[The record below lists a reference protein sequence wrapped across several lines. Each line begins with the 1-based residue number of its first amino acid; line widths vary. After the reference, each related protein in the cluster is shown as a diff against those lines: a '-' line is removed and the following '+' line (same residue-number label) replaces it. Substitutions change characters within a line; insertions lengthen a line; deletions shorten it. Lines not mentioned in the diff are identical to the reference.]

1 MDQSSEAGILKPGLI
16 LRSTGLEFGMAV
28 ADFGC
33 GGTGPFTME
42 AAKIAGNQGKV
53 YAVDILKSSLS
64 ALMARVRLAGYTNVI
79 PVWSNL
85 ERFGAA
91 KAIHDGSVDFGIV
104 ANALYQSSH
113 PEAVLKEVF
122 RTLKGGGRALVIEW
136 NTGRATI
143 GPTEKELV
151 PADQIRSYLEKLG
164 ARELEFF
171 DAGLYHYGM
180 VIEKVGR
187 APSS

>member
-1 MDQSSEAGILKPGLI
+1 MDQSSPAGVLKPGLI
-16 LRSTGLEFGMAV
+16 LRNAGLEFGMTV
-28 ADFGC
+28 ADFGS

-42 AAKIAGNQGKV
+42 AAKIVGDRGKV

-64 ALMARVRLAGYTNVI
+64 ALMARVRLAGFTNVT
-79 PVWSNL
+79 PVWTNL

-91 KAIHDGSVDFGIV
+91 KAIHNASIDFGVI

-113 PEAVLKEVF
+113 PDAVLKEIF
-122 RTLKGGGRALVIEW
+122 RTLKGGGRVLIIEW

-143 GPTEKELV
+143 GPTENELV
-151 PADQIRSYLEKLG
+151 PPEKIRSYLDRLG

-171 DAGLYHYGM
+171 EAGLHHYGM
-180 VIEKVGR
+180 LIEKVGR
-187 APSS
+187 APSR